1 MSSDRPRSPGAKYA
15 LAEER
20 DTLLRK
26 LHGRGQIE
34 KALVDGDPVMVFVLA
49 AVGTIWGV
57 ELAAN
62 LINVSGWVKW
72 AHLSVVGALELAVLY
87 CLFAA
92 ARAAALRRR
101 IRRIDRRLRELV
113 PSAAAITGDK
123 TRPSPERPKLNL

>member
-1 MSSDRPRSPGAKYA
+1 MRDNGHRPRGVYA

-20 DTLLRK
+20 DALVRK
-26 LHGRGQIE
+26 LDGRGQIV
-34 KALVDGDPVMVFVLA
+34 KALVDGDPVMIFVLT

-62 LINVSGWVKW
+62 LANVSGWVKW
-72 AHLSVVGALELAVLY
+72 AHLGVVGALELAVLY

-101 IRRIDRRLRELV
+101 IRRIDRRLRELI
-113 PSAAAITGDK
+113 P
-123 TRPSPERPKLNL
+123 

>member
-1 MSSDRPRSPGAKYA
+1 MRDSGHHPQGVYA

-20 DTLLRK
+20 DALVRK
-26 LHGRGQIE
+26 LDGRGQIV
-34 KALVDGDPVMVFVLA
+34 KSLLDGDPVMVFVLA
-49 AVGTIWGV
+49 AVGTIWGI
-57 ELAAN
+57 ELTAN
-62 LINVSGWVKW
+62 VANVSGWVKW

-113 PSAAAITGDK
+113 P
-123 TRPSPERPKLNL
+123 

>member
-1 MSSDRPRSPGAKYA
+1 MRDDGHRPRGVYA

-20 DTLLRK
+20 DALVRK
-26 LHGRGQIE
+26 LDGRGQVV
-34 KALVDGDPVMVFVLA
+34 KTLVDGDPVMVFVLA

-62 LINVSGWVKW
+62 LANVSGWVKW
-72 AHLSVVGALELAVLY
+72 AHLSVVGALELAVFY

-113 PSAAAITGDK
+113 PSVEAITGMQ
-123 TRPSPERPKLNL
+123 TRPPPKWPKLNP